1 LEIESNSTNC
11 SNCNK
16 PLVWISRN
24 KWACQGRDV
33 YEFDFRCDSCKREY
47 RFMDG
52 KLRQLKTERDP
63 VAEYMAMRKAEI
75 HSVRDRRCPN
85 CGGPL
90 DNWLRC
96 DWCHESYSVDSGE
109 LVPRMKE
116 PLQLKPKMSDFY
128 AIQRKQ

>member
-1 LEIESNSTNC
+1 LEIESNATNC
-11 SNCNK
+11 FECDK

-24 KWACQGRDV
+24 KRLHQGRDA

-52 KLRQLKTERDP
+52 KLRQLKIERDP
-63 VAEYMAMRKAEI
+63 VAEHMAMRKAEI
-75 HSVRDRRCPN
+75 DSVRNRRCPN

-90 DNWLRC
+90 DNWLIC

-109 LVPRMKE
+109 LVPRSEE

-128 AIQRKQ
+128 AIQR